1 MVWNWGM
8 GNSGMLGDLQ
18 MPSGRNGEPFL
29 SEKTKEKLDNDV
41 QEILQSCLQEVSD
54 ILSQNRGLLDA
65 FASELMAKGEL
76 EYDEIQA
83 IFDKFGLKPQTRILA

>member
-1 MVWNWGM
+1 
-8 GNSGMLGDLQ
+8 
-18 MPSGRNGEPFL
+18 
-29 SEKTKEKLDNDV
+29 
-41 QEILQSCLQEVSD
+41 LQEVSD

-65 FASELMAKGEL
+65 FAAELMAKGEL